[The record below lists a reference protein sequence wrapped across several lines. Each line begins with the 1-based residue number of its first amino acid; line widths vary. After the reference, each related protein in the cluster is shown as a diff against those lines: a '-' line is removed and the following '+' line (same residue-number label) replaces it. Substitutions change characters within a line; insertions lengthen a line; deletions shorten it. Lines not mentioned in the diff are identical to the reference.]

1 MPRNARN
8 WTDNSCYHIT
18 HRCNNKMFLFKYD
31 KYKDFY
37 KRQLFIMKSRYKVDI
52 LDYIITSN
60 HVHLLVKI
68 KNGQEISE
76 GLRFLHGR
84 MGQWYNSQN
93 KCSGA
98 FWSDRFHATRIQ
110 SGRHLGVCIFY
121 IDLNMVRA
129 GVVDHPAEWEYGS
142 YNEFTGKTQR
152 CRIINKAELMNSL
165 HMSDFDDFKKWY
177 LLTLND
183 KLENIASSKEAF
195 WSRAIAVGDEDWL
208 NEEAPNMGVKRFKIF
223 TVNNDQ
229 CFIGKG

>member
-1 MPRNARN
+1 MPRRPRS
-8 WTDNSCYHIT
+8 WIDDSCYHIT

-31 KYKDFY
+31 KYKKFY
-37 KRQLFIMKSRYKVDI
+37 KRQLFKMKNHYKIDI

-68 KNGQEISE
+68 KNGAEISE

-84 MGQWYNSQN
+84 MGQWYNLQN

-98 FWSDRFHATRIQ
+98 FWSDRFHSTRIQ
-110 SGRHLGVCIFY
+110 SGRHLGACLFY

-129 GVVDHPAEWEYGS
+129 GVVEHPSEWAYGS
-142 YNEFTGKTQR
+142 YNEFIEKTQR
-152 CRIINKAELMNSL
+152 CCIINKAELLNSL
-165 HMSDFDDFKKWY
+165 HISNFEDFKKWY

-183 KLENIASSKEAF
+183 KLKDAALSRQDF
-195 WSRAIAVGDEDWL
+195 WSKAIAVGNKNWL
-208 NEEAPNMGVKRFKIF
+208 NEEAENMGVKRFKVF
-223 TVNNDQ
+223 NANEDQ